1 MRQEGPEQRHALAP
15 GDGGE
20 HEVVHLDPADRPL
33 GPVEHQRPAVGAE
46 HRRERGRGPVLA
58 EAEMLEEALQ
68 PPVGRGE
75 QRRPAALAGDV
86 PEVHRAGTDHPDD
99 QQAERLEPALA
110 EGKTRP

>member
-1 MRQEGPEQRHALAP
+1 
-15 GDGGE
+15 
-20 HEVVHLDPADRPL
+20 
-33 GPVEHQRPAVGAE
+33 
-46 HRRERGRGPVLA
+46 
-58 EAEMLEEALQ
+58 MLEEALQ